1 LGGFAVSLPLWNCPV
16 ANSSRSSFLLITMAQ
31 PERQVIRGVEF
42 TRVIR
47 LDGKGNLWFYN
58 DRVFTLDRRTL
69 TMICAYNKLDVRVDG
84 GKFEAAAPACNAD
97 HTEFCGHIVP
107 PYALAFA
114 DFVRAL
120 RLALFAL
127 RSHCYPNLLKAEVG
141 EVFRAIK
148 VEFFGIYEFTFAAFW
163 AAREHSVKS
172 LRIGVTPWAFSQDLE
187 VELAAYHQIRPLFR
201 PFLDNYREQVPP
213 VEPEEPVDPL
223 EPETPEMAAF
233 RAAGEALARSLG
245 ERAISVRLTSRPVGR
260 GRGRARPI
268 NREYNF

>member
-1 LGGFAVSLPLWNCPV
+1 
-16 ANSSRSSFLLITMAQ
+16 MAQ
-31 PERQVIRGVEF
+31 PEMQIVRGVEF

-47 LDGKGNLWFYN
+47 LDGKGSLWFYN
-58 DRVFTLDRRTL
+58 DRVFTLNRRTL
-69 TMICAYNKLDVRVDG
+69 TMTCAYGQLDVLVDG
-84 GKFEAAAPACNAD
+84 GKVEAAAPACNAD

-107 PYALAFA
+107 PHALAFA
-114 DFVRAL
+114 DFYRAI

-127 RSHCYPNLLKAEVG
+127 RSHCYPNLLRAEVG

-148 VEFFGIYEFTFAAFW
+148 VEFFGNYEFTFAAFW
-163 AAREHSVKS
+163 AARENSVRT
-172 LRIGVTPWAFSQDLE
+172 LRISAVPWAFASELE

-213 VEPEEPVDPL
+213 VELEEPVDP
-223 EPETPEMAAF
+223 PETPEMAAF

-268 NREYNF
+268 NREYDF